1 MIKKGIICETLG
13 STDKL
18 QLNESK
24 NGEIR
29 LSGVFGVCGVRN
41 NNRRVYEKKNY
52 GACVT
57 EMQHRIVSEGVL
69 GELEHPQSSNIN
81 LNNVSHKIESIEMNE
96 DGTITGTILL
106 LNTAKGRDAKA
117 IVEGG
122 VPLFISS
129 RAAGSIDASGNVKL
143 DHIQTYDLVGTP
155 GFSQAR
161 LDLEESSV
169 GDTVALCESVDGAN
183 NMYMIV
189 ESVVSEAGEDGLEI
203 DDKKGEPKKDEP
215 KKDEPKEDEPKKD
228 EPKDDEPKDDE
239 PKDDEPKDDEPNSN
253 TDILN
258 NMNDIKK
265 SIDEL
270 TDKIASLES
279 ELHVAQESLAS
290 QADTIAVQKAEI
302 DSLNEARVN
311 YDAIQS
317 WIEEEY
323 SAEVGNKISEAIK
336 EADNSVSV
344 AEATKSEIKEWCTST
359 LSDAIQ
365 SWITEEYSKELQ
377 NWITEE
383 YSKELQN
390 WITEEYGAE
399 VDNKI
404 NESVANLAESITEK
418 CNENISAFLESK
430 KADKF
435 EKFDKMIAQLA
446 ESKED
451 ATEKALKMLN
461 ESREEYSNVY
471 AVKNMPVQYAPL
483 WESLSSEKRSEIA
496 RSSRMYDF
504 TKKGVLESFWSEQ
517 FKYDNHQ
524 NNLIQESINESQT
537 QKTIVP
543 NRYASL
549 FARAKK
555 MALR

>member
-169 GDTVALCESVDGAN
+169 GDTVALCESADGAN

-189 ESVVSEAGEDGLEI
+189 ESVVSEAGDDGLEI
-203 DDKKGEPKKDEP
+203 DDKKDEPKKDEP
-215 KKDEPKEDEPKKD
+215 KKDEPK
-228 EPKDDEPKDDE
+228 DDET
-239 PKDDEPKDDEPNSN
+239 NSN

-290 QADTIAVQKAEI
+290 QADTIAEQKAEI

-323 SAEVGNKISEAIK
+323 SAEVAGKISEAIK

-390 WITEEYGAE
+390 WITEEYGSE

-404 NESVANLAESITEK
+404 SESVAKLSESITEK

-504 TKKGVLESFWSEQ
+504 TKKGVLESFWAEQ

>member
-1 MIKKGIICETLG
+1 MALW
-13 STDKL
+13 S
-18 QLNESK
+18 SK

-52 GACVT
+52 GACVL
-57 EMQHRIVSEGVL
+57 EMQQRIVSEGVL

-129 RAAGSIDASGNVKL
+129 RAAGSIDASGNVTL

-169 GDTVALCESVDGAN
+169 GDTVALCESVDGKN

-189 ESVVSEAGEDGLEI
+189 ESVVSESGDGLEI
-203 DDKKGEPKKDEP
+203 DEPKD
-215 KKDEPKEDEPKKD
+215 DKKD
-228 EPKDDEPKDDE
+228 EPKDEDT
-239 PKDDEPKDDEPNSN
+239 NSN

-290 QADTIAVQKAEI
+290 QADTIAEQKAEI
-302 DSLNEARVN
+302 ESLNEARVN

-323 SAEVGNKISEAIK
+323 SAEVDNKISESIK
-336 EADNSVSV
+336 EADNSVSIADDV
-344 AEATKSEIKEWCTST
+344 KSEIKEWCVST
-359 LSDAIQ
+359 LSDGIQ
-365 SWITEEYSKELQ
+365 S
-377 NWITEE
+377 WITEE

-399 VDNKI
+399 VDTKI
-404 NESVANLAESITEK
+404 NESVQNLAESITEK

-524 NNLIQESINESQT
+524 NNLIQESINESKT
-537 QKTIVP
+537 QKTVVP

>member
-189 ESVVSEAGEDGLEI
+189 ESVVSEADDDLKI
-203 DDKKGEPKKDEP
+203 DDKKDEP
-215 KKDEPKEDEPKKD
+215 KKDEPKK
-228 EPKDDEPKDDE
+228 
-239 PKDDEPKDDEPNSN
+239 DEPKDDEPNSN

-290 QADTIAVQKAEI
+290 QADTIAAQKAEI

-323 SAEVGNKISEAIK
+323 SVEVAGKISEAIK

-404 NESVANLAESITEK
+404 NESVANLVESITEK

-524 NNLIQESINESQT
+524 NNLIQESINESRT
-537 QKTIVP
+537 QKTVVP

>member
-52 GACVT
+52 GACVL
-57 EMQHRIVSEGVL
+57 EMQQRIVSEGVL

-129 RAAGSIDASGNVKL
+129 RAAGSIDASGNVTL

-169 GDTVALCESVDGAN
+169 GDTVALCESVDGKN

-189 ESVVSEAGEDGLEI
+189 ESVVSESGDGLEI
-203 DDKKGEPKKDEP
+203 DEP
-215 KKDEPKEDEPKKD
+215 EDDKKD
-228 EPKDDEPKDDE
+228 EPKDDKKDE
-239 PKDDEPKDDEPNSN
+239 PKDEDTNSN

-290 QADTIAVQKAEI
+290 QADTIAEQKAEI

-323 SAEVGNKISEAIK
+323 SAEVDNKISESIK
-336 EADNSVSV
+336 EADNSVSIADDV
-344 AEATKSEIKEWCTST
+344 KSEIKEWCVST
-359 LSDAIQ
+359 LSDGIQ
-365 SWITEEYSKELQ
+365 S
-377 NWITEE
+377 WITEE

-399 VDNKI
+399 VDTKI
-404 NESVANLAESITEK
+404 NESVKNLAESITEK

-471 AVKNMPVQYAPL
+471 AIKNMPVQYAPL

-537 QKTIVP
+537 QKTVVP

>member
-1 MIKKGIICETLG
+1 MLININKYLFIFNKMIKKGIICETLG

-52 GACVT
+52 GTCVT
-57 EMQHRIVSEGVL
+57 EMQHRIISEGVL

-129 RAAGSIDASGNVKL
+129 RAAGSIDANGNVTL

-161 LDLEESSV
+161 LDLAESKV
-169 GDTVALCESVDGAN
+169 GDTVALCESVDGVN

-189 ESVVSEAGEDGLEI
+189 ESEEKDSFDKS
-203 DDKKGEPKKDEP
+203 DDKTTDKS
-215 KKDEPKEDEPKKD
+215 
-228 EPKDDEPKDDE
+228 DDKTTDKSDD
-239 PKDDEPKDDEPNSN
+239 KTVDEPNKDN
-253 TDILN
+253 KINIDMLN
-258 NMNDIKK
+258 DMNDIKK
-265 SIDEL
+265 SIENL
-270 TDKIASLES
+270 TNKISELES
-279 ELHVAQESLAS
+279 QLHVTQEALETANS
-290 QADTIAVQKAEI
+290 TIEEQKAEI

-323 SAEVGNKISEAIK
+323 SHEVENKISDSLSKQPEGLSIEDVK
-336 EADNSVSV
+336 EYCRNEFANN
-344 AEATKSEIKEWCTST
+344 
-359 LSDAIQ
+359 IQ
-365 SWITEEYSKELQ
+365 DWITEEYSKELQ

-390 WITEEYGAE
+390 WITEEYGQE
-399 VDNKI
+399 VENKI
-404 NESVANLAESITEK
+404 TESVNGLSKAITEE
-418 CNENISAFLESK
+418 CNKNISAFLESK
-430 KADKF
+430 KTDKF
-435 EKFDKMIAQLA
+435 EKIDNMLEQLA

-451 ATEKALKMLN
+451 TTKKALDMLN
-461 ESREEYSNVY
+461 ETREEYSNVY
-471 AVKNMPVQYAPL
+471 AVKNMPVQYIPL

-524 NNLIQESINESQT
+524 SNLISESLNENKVQNT
-537 QKTIVP
+537 VIP